1 MNLRVRLKDEC
12 PVYEE
17 SQRAYSCNKTLFY
30 APIGANVAEA
40 YSTSLRV
47 TMTEILDRH
56 PSPGRDRSEDLY
68 FGVLSY
74 PSAVFLRNLNPGWR
88 SGRVVLQNEGNSKKS
103 LDFHRG
109 ICIGKT
115 TDLGDYFVKSDK
127 QELYQGNFVDNHPK
141 NLGDEPQYRF
151 LTAWVFAI

>member
-56 PSPGRDRSEDLY
+56 PSPGRDRSDDLY
-68 FGVLSY
+68 FGVLS
-74 PSAVFLRNLNPGWR
+74 FPGLSELSERRFPQKPESRLEVRKSCFAERGKFKKIPR
-88 SGRVVLQNEGNSKKS
+88 SSSGDLYRKDNRS
-103 LDFHRG
+103 RG
-109 ICIGKT
+109 LFC
-115 TDLGDYFVKSDK
+115 
-127 QELYQGNFVDNHPK
+127 
-141 NLGDEPQYRF
+141 
-151 LTAWVFAI
+151 